1 MELQKESDSL
11 VAYDN
16 EMKQIDTLLKTKK
29 DVVTDCEFQIK
40 KSEHEQSRL
49 EKDLDVAAEN
59 LKLLERE
66 HEWIRPIKE

>member
-11 VAYDN
+11 IAYDN

-29 DVVTDCEFQIK
+29 DVVIDCEFQIK

-49 EKDLDVAAEN
+49 ERDSDATAEN

-66 HEWIRPIKE
+66 HEWIKSIKE